1 MGGAGPKIKSQV
13 IPLLRTTFSEF
24 QRHKAP
30 WLAAAIAYFTTFA
43 IAPLIIVVVEI
54 VGLFLGSH
62 QAVLNELYGYLGSSA
77 GPAASNGI
85 KAIVTT
91 TFGEHR
97 AGIIAQIIGWVVFIF
112 AAVGLFAS
120 LQDALNTIW
129 DVPAQKS
136 GFGQLI
142 RKRLLSFGIVLAIG
156 FLLLVSLALNTAL
169 TVAGKSLAHLLPL
182 FPTLLKGVD
191 FVITL
196 AAITVLFA
204 LIFKFLPERPVDWRD
219 VWVGAVATALLFT
232 VGQFILGWY
241 LGRAGV
247 SSGYGAFGG
256 LVVFLL
262 WVNYC
267 AQILLFGAQFTN
279 VYARSRACGAAVT
292 RGQTDHRIFNDK
304 EHSCTSISS

>member
-1 MGGAGPKIKSQV
+1 MGEAGPKIQSQI

-24 QRHKAP
+24 QRHKAA
-30 WLAAAIAYFTTFA
+30 WLAAAIAYFTVFA

-62 QAVLNELYGYLGSSA
+62 QAVLNQLYGYLGSSA
-77 GPAASNGI
+77 GPAASEGI
-85 KAIVTT
+85 KGIVTT

-97 AGIIAQIIGWVVFIF
+97 AGIIAQIIGWVVFVF
-112 AAVGLFAS
+112 AAIGLFAA

-129 DVPAQKS
+129 DVTPKKS
-136 GFGQLI
+136 GIGGLI
-142 RKRLLSFGIVLAIG
+142 RQRLLSFGIVLAIG
-156 FLLLVSLALNTAL
+156 FLLLVSLMLNTVL
-169 TVAGKSLAHLLPL
+169 TVAGKSLANFLPL

-191 FVITL
+191 LVVTL

-204 LIFKFLPERPVDWRD
+204 LIFKFLPERAIAWRD
-219 VWVGAVATALLFT
+219 VWVGAVATAALFT
-232 VGQFILGWY
+232 VGQFVLGWY

-247 SSGYGAFGG
+247 SSGFGAFGG
-256 LVVFLL
+256 LIVFLL

-279 VYARSRACGAAVT
+279 VYARSRARGTVVT
-292 RGQTDHRIFNDK
+292 RGETEQRTFSDK